1 MINRLI
7 KIGISIF
14 LGTVLFAAGCAAIF
28 AASEDEVEYSVVF
41 NGQKLVFDQDPVN
54 VNDRVL
60 VPMRGIFEAYGAEV
74 DWDPDSMVVI
84 AVSGDTEI
92 ELAIDSEI
100 SYINGKKHILDS
112 PAIIVGDRTMV
123 PVRFVSE
130 ALDAKVDWDEDTYT
144 VIIEAEIKPN
154 DPEPDEGTGNGAVFK
169 DIDDI
174 IYDEG
179 FFSTQEGIKGAC
191 YLTCLGMISSNLN
204 DEEIRASHVYKL
216 NKNSVEQH
224 DWYGLLDRLNIV
236 RTDYHNLKGQTAEHK
251 IKTITD
257 LLRKNPEGVIVRFI
271 NSAGSSHYI
280 VCKGFEDGKL
290 IANDPVG
297 QIYVPLDETW
307 VGYSMF
313 NGYESAVGGIVLAEA
328 YDKGNGKFSWDFL
341 NDDPKDEEPE
351 DEETEE

>member
-1 MINRLI
+1 MIKKLI
-7 KIGISIF
+7 KIGVSIF
-14 LGTVLFAAGCAAIF
+14 LGTVLFAAGCAAVF
-28 AASEDEVEYSVVF
+28 AADEQVEYSVMF

-74 DWDPDSMVVI
+74 DWDPDSRVVI

-92 ELAIDSEI
+92 ELAIDSKI

-144 VIIEAEIKPN
+144 VIISAEIKPDN
-154 DPEPDEGTGNGAVFK
+154 SKPDEGIGNGAIFK

-174 IYDEG
+174 IWDTG
-179 FFSTQEGIKGAC
+179 FFSTQDGIKGAC

-204 DEEIRASHVYKL
+204 GEKIRASHVYIL
-216 NKNSVEQH
+216 NRNSVEQH
-224 DWYGLLDRLNIV
+224 DWYGLLDKLNIV
-236 RTDYHNLKGQTAEHK
+236 RTDYHNLKGQSAEQK
-251 IKTITD
+251 IKIITD
-257 LLRKNPEGVIVRFI
+257 LLKKNPEGVIVRFI
-271 NSAGSSHYI
+271 NGSGASHYI

-313 NGYESAVGGIVLAEA
+313 NGYEAAVNGIVLAEA
-328 YDKGNGKFSWDFL
+328 YNKGSGKFSWDFL
-341 NDDPKDEEPE
+341 KEDPKDEEPE
-351 DEETEE
+351 GEETE